1 MRIGDLSARTGV
13 SVRSLRYYE
22 EQGLLASSRSVGG
35 HRYYSED
42 GVDRVAYLQ
51 RLYAAGLSSQTITSL
66 LPCLESPSAAT
77 SDAAYDQLAEERD
90 KLAAHIA
97 GLTRTLES
105 LNELIDANR
114 AHRAASGTG
123 QNRPAIRG
131 TSTPELTSASAANGQ
146 LREDRPNSGRIAR

>member
-22 EQGLLASSRSVGG
+22 EQGLLTSTRSAGG
-35 HRYYSED
+35 HRHYGEE
-42 GVDRVAYLQ
+42 GVDRVAYVQ

-77 SDAAYDQLAEERD
+77 SDAAFDRLVEERD
-90 KLAAHIA
+90 KLTAHIA

-123 QNRPAIRG
+123 QSRGVPHAPAGIA
-131 TSTPELTSASAANGQ
+131 PASRDGHRNPSHA
-146 LREDRPNSGRIAR
+146 S

>member
-22 EQGLLASSRSVGG
+22 EQGLLASSRSAGG
-35 HRYYSED
+35 HRHYSEE

-66 LPCLESPSAAT
+66 LPCLESPSAAS
-77 SDAAYDQLAEERD
+77 SDAAFGHLVEERD
-90 KLAAHIA
+90 KLTAHIA
-97 GLTRTLES
+97 GLTRTLGS

-114 AHRAASGTG
+114 ARRGASGAGRNRAAPGDSARTAPGSHSGHH
-123 QNRPAIRG
+123 NP
-131 TSTPELTSASAANGQ
+131 PHAS
-146 LREDRPNSGRIAR
+146 

>member
-22 EQGLLASSRSVGG
+22 EQGLLASSRSAGG
-35 HRYYSED
+35 HRHYSEQ

-66 LPCLESPSAAT
+66 LPCLESPSAAS
-77 SDAAYDQLAEERD
+77 SDAAFGHLVEERD
-90 KLAAHIA
+90 KLTAHIA

-114 AHRAASGTG
+114 ARRGASGAG
-123 QNRPAIRG
+123 QNRAAPGDSARTAPASHSG
-131 TSTPELTSASAANGQ
+131 HHNPPHAS
-146 LREDRPNSGRIAR
+146 